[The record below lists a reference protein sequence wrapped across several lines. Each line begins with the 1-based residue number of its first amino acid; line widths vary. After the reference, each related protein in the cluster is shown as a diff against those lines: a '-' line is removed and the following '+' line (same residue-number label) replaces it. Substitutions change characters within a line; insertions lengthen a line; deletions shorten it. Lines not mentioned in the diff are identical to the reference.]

1 VKSDEVDAISAK
13 AVLIEC
19 ALKQCRRQESLH
31 PLKPFLLAWVWPP
44 GPSIQ
49 IEGHGTMKQTNRFEI
64 EIELESWS

>member
-1 VKSDEVDAISAK
+1 MKFNAISAK
-13 AVLIEC
+13 AVLIEG
-19 ALKQCRRQESLH
+19 ALQQCRRQESLH